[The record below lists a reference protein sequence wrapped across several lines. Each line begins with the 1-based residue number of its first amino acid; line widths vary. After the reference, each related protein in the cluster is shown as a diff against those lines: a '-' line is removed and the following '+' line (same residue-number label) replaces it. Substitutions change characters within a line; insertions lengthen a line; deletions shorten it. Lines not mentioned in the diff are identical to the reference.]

1 MNECAVDFKSTC
13 FIINVNSTCTTDTTL
28 THTACNNR
36 SMTGHAS
43 SCRKNA
49 LGSTHTCEV
58 FGTCFNAHHDYL
70 MSVIMPFL
78 CIISKEN
85 NLTTSGTRTCRKTSC
100 QHLGSCLCLLI
111 KDRVEQFIQ
120 FVWLTTQQ
128 GCLFIYLAFAQQVH
142 GNLHH
147 CRACTFSVTG
157 LEEPQMTF
165 LNGELH
171 ILHIVI
177 VSFQL
182 LLDIVQLLEDFRHS
196 LFHRRIF

>member
-1 MNECAVDFKSTC
+1 M
-13 FIINVNSTCTTDTTL
+13 
-28 THTACNNR
+28 
-36 SMTGHAS
+36 
-43 SCRKNA
+43 
-49 LGSTHTCEV
+49 
-58 FGTCFNAHHDYL
+58 
-70 MSVIMPFL
+70 
-78 CIISKEN
+78 
-85 NLTTSGTRTCRKTSC
+85 
-100 QHLGSCLCLLI
+100 
-111 KDRVEQFIQ
+111 EQFIQ

-157 LEEPQMTF
+157 LEEPQMAF